1 MSKEELYNKLTDGEL
16 RKILE
21 CSDGLDRIDLEVED
35 IDFKDFKHIYMTGEQ
50 IFFYSIKD
58 YSVNGF
64 DLFDA
69 QEFKSY
75 IRERIINNIIE

>member
-1 MSKEELYNKLTDGEL
+1 MSKEELYNKLTDEEL

-21 CSDGLDRIDLEVED
+21 CSDGFDRIDREVGD
-35 IDFKDFKHIYMTGEQ
+35 IDFKHIYIAGGQ